1 MTILLRNFKIKL
13 IIWLEENGLFKCNQ
27 CSQLVAKSHS
37 NSHQQ
42 KCTNRGNSMGSV
54 NLPSSSGPN
63 SGPIPTRDLVS
74 FEDVFKLKCATI
86 RHIPAKVGM

>member
-1 MTILLRNFKIKL
+1 MKDVSMLLLLLLLLN
-13 IIWLEENGLFKCNQ
+13 NGLFICNQ

-54 NLPSSSGPN
+54 DLPSSSGPI
-63 SGPIPTRDLVS
+63 SSYTRDLV
-74 FEDVFKLKCATI
+74 
-86 RHIPAKVGM
+86 